1 MTTDTGRVVA
11 EPAGPARDAAFEK
24 ALEVLAERRDEFN
37 AQGFVPKDYIDQL
50 KRAGLYRASTPEQFG
65 GEPLPPAEFLKLIER
80 ISQIDPATGWV
91 ASFGSALTYFGSLPL
106 ESQAEIYADGP
117 DVCFAGGLFPMQ
129 EPEVVDD
136 GYICSGT
143 WQFASGCVGAD
154 ILGVGLLGGE
164 ETQGRPI
171 TALVDPSQA
180 EIKVNW
186 DVAGMRATG
195 SNAVVLDKVFIPKS
209 RTFIRGSQSNI
220 DEPLNRYPALAY
232 AAQVL
237 AVTVLGGAR
246 AALDH
251 CIEVGSGG
259 KSITGGAKKAA
270 RPSFQSGIAHAEAKL
285 RSARAFFYET
295 TEECWDLAVA
305 GDPIDDRTKA
315 ILRLATSNLAH
326 EGRQVVLT
334 AFDLAGTGAIY
345 NTHPLQRYLQDGLV
359 PAQHAMMNTATIEAA
374 GAVLL
379 GLKPEVPS
387 FP

>member
-1 MTTDTGRVVA
+1 M
-11 EPAGPARDAAFEK
+11 
-24 ALEVLAERRDEFN
+24 LAERRDEFN

-129 EPEVVDD
+129 EPEVVED

-143 WQFASGCVGAD
+143 WQFASGCAGAD

-295 TEECWDLAVA
+295 TEECWNLAVA